1 MIQVYL
7 STNTNFDKN
16 GDMALQPLSYEVS
29 TAGINQAVEFTIEH
43 EIDEYGRY
51 EYLQK
56 GNVIKAFTPWD
67 LKEGQLFRIEDID
80 KDSKEGTIIA
90 SGYLLF
96 YDNVKTYV
104 KDFNNENVLICDTG
118 DATGEEAIK
127 KIFKNTNYTGHSNI
141 VKISRSRLERRNIV
155 AALTGDDENSFVN
168 RWGGELFID
177 NFDVYMNNK
186 IGHDTGLVIS
196 YGRNMEYIKES
207 SSYKNTITRIIPIG
221 FDGLRLTG
229 KTPWVD
235 SPNIDKYP
243 YIMEKEIKFEQ
254 VKVKEE
260 NSDEGF
266 ETIEEA
272 RAELIR
278 LSKLLFEEEQID
290 SPESSI
296 ELSMYDM
303 QGTLEY
309 ESYECYEEVNLGDY
323 IKARHEILNIDTLV
337 RCIGYTWD
345 GLALKYKTIKLGHQI
360 DNYFDKQTDIYNKVN
375 NILNSDGSVNAVEV
389 SGILNAINVTMKA
402 CRDIAQPLPV
412 RVMICEDF
420 DKDSPSYGAMC
431 FGSMGFMI
439 AGERTQDDKDWDWR
453 TFGTGKG
460 FFADLIVAG
469 TMLADRIRG
478 GVLQSID
485 GSLEIDLRES
495 SKGMQFKR
503 NGKKAIDIAGTTMKF
518 FDWDG
523 EGEAVAHIYS
533 TRIGGDENKLG
544 LAIANKKDRSISIS
558 YESGDTYYS
567 YMRFDMDNSDKITNS
582 PITIFKETD
591 FRGTQVWFGYDI
603 NSIYNSTNNNLIAKV
618 QNEFTVADRANGTSR
633 FRVLQ
638 DWIAAYDKDSCYFE
652 AGKLKSDGK
661 GYFIF
666 RDGQTAYLY
675 RAAGQEKVWC
685 DYNLTVDK
693 KLHVNGD
700 LAVVGNKNCIQPTEN
715 YGDRLFYSVED
726 AESYLT
732 DRSMEVF
739 TVEETAEGTYER
751 VILLDN
757 IFKEA
762 VRVDNN
768 YTVEVI
774 KQGWGD
780 YRVKEQNE
788 NYFVVEADR
797 KDFTFKYVV
806 TAKRRGFEDI
816 RLVEYHKVENDIEVM
831 KVEGDLATNLDENE
845 ICRELNI

>member
-1 MIQVYL
+1 MIEVTLEHPY
-7 STNTNFDKN
+7 DKL
-16 GDMALQPLSYEVS
+16 GRWRY
-29 TAGINQAVEFTIEH
+29 IE
-43 EIDEYGRY
+43 EDNIIRVPYPGK
-51 EYLQK
+51 Q
-56 GNVIKAFTPWD
+56 
-67 LKEGQLFRIEDID
+67 EGQLFYIYD
-80 KDSKEGTIIA
+80 KDKGMTGVKCKARHIFFDLASEVLVDCRPTNCNGKEALRKMLEGTGFT
-90 SGYLLF
+90 GYS
-96 YDNVKTYV
+96 D
-104 KDFNNENVLICDTG
+104 
-118 DATGEEAIK
+118 
-127 KIFKNTNYTGHSNI
+127 
-141 VKISRSRLERRNIV
+141 IV
-155 AALTGDDENSFVN
+155 AINTAHYIRKHIANEALISDDENSFVN
-168 RWGGELFID
+168 KWGGELDVD
-177 NFDVYMNNK
+177 NFNVYMNNR
-186 IGHDTGLVIS
+186 TGGEYGVTFK
-196 YGRNMEYIKES
+196 YGRDLINLNENSNIDS
-207 SSYKNTITRIIPIG
+207 IITRVIPVG
-221 FDGLRLTG
+221 FNGITIPETYVESPLINKYRKV
-229 KTPWVD
+229 KTDVVKFD
-235 SPNIDKYP
+235 
-243 YIMEKEIKFEQ
+243 YI
-254 VKVKEE
+254 KVKESPE
-260 NSDEGF
+260 DEEGYD
-266 ETIEEA
+266 TLEEA
-272 RAELIR
+272 QEALREAAKELFNDG
-278 LSKLLFEEEQID
+278 LDKLLYQLDLEVTKLEN
-290 SPESSI
+290 
-296 ELSMYDM
+296 
-303 QGTLEY
+303 TLKY
-309 ESYECYEEVNLGDY
+309 EDYKDILTTGLGDTVGVEHIDIGID
-323 IKARHEILNIDTLV
+323 IKTRVIKFTYD
-337 RCIGYTWD
+337 CIKE
-345 GLALKYKTIKLGHQI
+345 KYKTITIGNYIENDI
-360 DNYFDKQTDIYNKVN
+360 DRQNSVESTLDKITNA
-375 NILNSDGSVNAVEV
+375 DGTVNAVEV
-389 SGILNAINVTMKA
+389 AGILNAVNVKMRAMK
-402 CRDIAQPLPV
+402 DIAQKQDV
-412 RVMICEDF
+412 RALLCEDL
-420 DKDSPSYGAMC
+420 DPESPTYGAMC
-431 FGSMGFMI
+431 YGTMGFMI
-439 AGERTQDDKDWDWR
+439 AAERTPDNRDWNWR

-503 NGKKAIDIAGTTMKF
+503 NGKKAIDIAGTTIKF

-523 EGEAVAHIYS
+523 EGDAVAHIYS

-544 LAIANKKDRSISIS
+544 LAIANKKGRSISIS

-567 YMRFDMDNSDKITNS
+567 YMRFDIDNSDKITNS

-591 FRGTQVWFGYDI
+591 FRGSQIWFGYDI

-618 QNEFTVADRANGTSR
+618 QNEFKVADRANGTSR

-675 RAAGQEKVWC
+675 RVAGQEKVWC

-739 TVEETAEGTYER
+739 TVEKTAEGTYER

-831 KVEGDLATNLDENE
+831 NVEGDLATNLDENE
-845 ICRELNI
+845 ICEELNI

>member
-1 MIQVYL
+1 ML
-7 STNTNFDKN
+7 
-16 GDMALQPLSYEVS
+16 
-29 TAGINQAVEFTIEH
+29 
-43 EIDEYGRY
+43 
-51 EYLQK
+51 
-56 GNVIKAFTPWD
+56 
-67 LKEGQLFRIEDID
+67 
-80 KDSKEGTIIA
+80 EGT
-90 SGYLLF
+90 GF
-96 YDNVKTYV
+96 
-104 KDFNNENVLICDTG
+104 
-118 DATGEEAIK
+118 
-127 KIFKNTNYTGHSNI
+127 TGHSD
-141 VKISRSRLERRNIV
+141 IV
-155 AALTGDDENSFVN
+155 AINTAHYIRKHIANEALISDDENSFVN
-168 RWGGELFID
+168 KWGGELDVD
-177 NFDVYMNNK
+177 NFNVYMNNR
-186 IGHDTGLVIS
+186 TGGEYGVTFK
-196 YGRNMEYIKES
+196 YGRDLINLNENSNIDS
-207 SSYKNTITRIIPIG
+207 IITRIIPVG
-221 FDGLRLTG
+221 FNGITIPETYVESPLINKYRKV
-229 KTPWVD
+229 KTDVVKFD
-235 SPNIDKYP
+235 
-243 YIMEKEIKFEQ
+243 YI
-254 VKVKEE
+254 KVKESPE
-260 NSDEGF
+260 DEEGYD
-266 ETIEEA
+266 TLEEA
-272 RAELIR
+272 QEALREAAKELFNDGLDKI
-278 LSKLLFEEEQID
+278 LYQLDLEVTKLEN
-290 SPESSI
+290 
-296 ELSMYDM
+296 
-303 QGTLEY
+303 TLKY
-309 ESYECYEEVNLGDY
+309 EDYKDILTTGLGDTVGVEHTDIGID
-323 IKARHEILNIDTLV
+323 IKTRVIKFTYD
-337 RCIGYTWD
+337 CIKE
-345 GLALKYKTIKLGHQI
+345 KYKTITIG
-360 DNYFDKQTDIYNKVN
+360 NYIKNDIDKQ
-375 NILNSDGSVNAVEV
+375 NSVESTLDKITNEDGTVNAVEV
-389 SGILNAINVTMKA
+389 AGILNAVNVKMRAMK
-402 CRDIAQPLPV
+402 DIAQKQDV
-412 RVMICEDF
+412 RALLCEDL
-420 DKDSPSYGAMC
+420 DPESPTYGAMC
-431 FGSMGFMI
+431 YGTMGFMI
-439 AGERTQDDKDWDWR
+439 AAERTPDNRDWNWR

-503 NGKKAIDIAGTTMKF
+503 NGKKAIDIAGTTIKF

-523 EGEAVAHIYS
+523 EGDAVAHIYS

-544 LAIANKKDRSISIS
+544 LAIANRKNRSISIS

-591 FRGTQVWFGYDI
+591 FRGTQIWFGYDI

-618 QNEFTVADRANGTSR
+618 QNEFKVADRANGTSR

-675 RAAGQEKVWC
+675 RVSGQEKVWC

-693 KLHVNGD
+693 KVHVNGD

-788 NYFVVEADR
+788 NYFIVESDR

-816 RLVEYHKVENDIEVM
+816 RLAEYHKVENDVEVM
-831 KVEGDLATNLDENE
+831 KVEGDPVDNLEQNE
-845 ICRELNI
+845 TCEELNI

>member
-16 GDMALQPLSYEVS
+16 GDMSLQPLSYEVS

-67 LKEGQLFRIEDID
+67 LKKGQLFRIEDID

-90 SGYLLF
+90 SGYLIF

-118 DATGEEAIK
+118 NATGEEAIK
-127 KIFKNTNYTGHSNI
+127 KIFKNTNYIGHSNI
-141 VKISRSRLERRNIV
+141 MRISRSRLERKNIV

-177 NFDVYMNNK
+177 NFDIYMNEK
-186 IGHDTGLVIS
+186 IGHDTGLIIS

-243 YIMEKEIKFEQ
+243 YIMEKEIKFDH

-290 SPESSI
+290 SPEVSI
-296 ELSMYDM
+296 EVSMYDL

-360 DNYFDKQTDIYNKVN
+360 DTYLDKQTDIYNKVN

-389 SGILNAINVTMKA
+389 AGILDAINVTMKG
-402 CRDIAQPLPV
+402 CRNVAQPLPV

-439 AGERTQDDKDWDWR
+439 AAERTPDDKDWDWR

-485 GSLEIDLRES
+485 GSLELDLRES
-495 SKGMQFKR
+495 SKGIQFKR
-503 NGKKAIDIAGTTMKF
+503 NGNKAIDISGTIIKF
-518 FDWDG
+518 YDWDG
-523 EGEAVAHIYS
+523 EGDAVGQIYS
-533 TRIGGDENKLG
+533 TRIGRDNNKLG
-544 LAIANKKDRSISIS
+544 IAIANKKNRSVSIA
-558 YESGDTYYS
+558 YEADDSFYS
-567 YMRFDMDNSDKITNS
+567 YIRFDNDNSNKTTNC

-591 FRGTQVWFGYDI
+591 FKGSQIWFGYDE
-603 NSIYNSTNNNLIAKV
+603 NSIYKSKIGNFVFKTLNDFIVLDKETLYNRIYNSKERTYFANSNGKIYFNI
-618 QNEFTVADRANGTSR
+618 QQGSFTFWNGDTPY
-633 FRVLQ
+633 F
-638 DWIAAYDKDSCYFE
+638 WKEKDKE
-652 AGKLKSDGK
+652 RL
-661 GYFIF
+661 
-666 RDGQTAYLY
+666 
-675 RAAGQEKVWC
+675 WC
-685 DYNLTVDK
+685 DYSFAVDK
-693 KLHVNGD
+693 NFHVNGNFT
-700 LAVVGNKNCIQPTEN
+700 VSGTKNCIQNTKH
-715 YGDRLFYSVED
+715 YGERLFYSVED
-726 AESYLT
+726 CESYLT
-732 DRSMEVF
+732 DRSMEIF
-739 TVEETAEGTYER
+739 TVEETEAGTYER
-751 VILLDN
+751 VILLDTV
-757 IFKEA
+757 FKEA
-762 VRVDNN
+762 VRLDQD
-768 YTVEVI
+768 YTIEI
-774 KQGWGD
+774 LKQGWGD
-780 YRVKEQNE
+780 FRIKEQTLD
-788 NYFVVEADR
+788 YFIVESDR

-806 TAKRRGFEDI
+806 TAKRRGYEDC
-816 RLVEYHKVENDIEVM
+816 RLEEHVLIESESYLLQNSDSEENSSGAFKNIE
-831 KVEGDLATNLDENE
+831 
-845 ICRELNI
+845 REEVNQ

>member
-1 MIQVYL
+1 MIEAYK
-7 STNTNFDKN
+7 STNTNFDFN
-16 GDMALQPLSYEVS
+16 GDMVLKPSLCDLEVELN
-29 TAGINQAVEFTIEH
+29 GMIEVTLEH
-43 EIDEYGRY
+43 PYDKLGRWRY
-51 EYLQK
+51 IEEDNIIRVPYPGKQ
-56 GNVIKAFTPWD
+56 
-67 LKEGQLFRIEDID
+67 EGQLFYIYD
-80 KDSKEGTIIA
+80 KDKGMTGVKCKARHIFFDLASEVLVDCRPTNCNGKEALRKMLEGTGFT
-90 SGYLLF
+90 GYS
-96 YDNVKTYV
+96 D
-104 KDFNNENVLICDTG
+104 
-118 DATGEEAIK
+118 
-127 KIFKNTNYTGHSNI
+127 
-141 VKISRSRLERRNIV
+141 IV
-155 AALTGDDENSFVN
+155 AINTAHYIRKHIANEALISDDENSFVN
-168 RWGGELFID
+168 KWGGELDVD
-177 NFDVYMNNK
+177 NFNVYMNNR
-186 IGHDTGLVIS
+186 TGGEYGVTFK
-196 YGRNMEYIKES
+196 YGRDLINLNENSNIDS
-207 SSYKNTITRIIPIG
+207 IITRVIPVG
-221 FDGLRLTG
+221 FNGITIPETYVESPLINKYRKV
-229 KTPWVD
+229 KTDVVKFD
-235 SPNIDKYP
+235 
-243 YIMEKEIKFEQ
+243 YI
-254 VKVKEE
+254 KVKESLE
-260 NSDEGF
+260 DEEGYD
-266 ETIEEA
+266 TLEEA
-272 RAELIR
+272 QEALREAAKELFNDG
-278 LSKLLFEEEQID
+278 LDKLLYQLDLEVTKLEN
-290 SPESSI
+290 
-296 ELSMYDM
+296 
-303 QGTLEY
+303 TLKY
-309 ESYECYEEVNLGDY
+309 EDYKDILTTGLGDTVGVEHIDIGID
-323 IKARHEILNIDTLV
+323 IKTRVIKFTYD
-337 RCIGYTWD
+337 CIKE
-345 GLALKYKTIKLGHQI
+345 KYKTITIGNYIENDI
-360 DNYFDKQTDIYNKVN
+360 DRQNSVESTLDKITNA
-375 NILNSDGSVNAVEV
+375 DGTVNAVEV
-389 SGILNAINVTMKA
+389 AGILNAVNVKMRAMK
-402 CRDIAQPLPV
+402 DIAQKQDV
-412 RVMICEDF
+412 RALLCEDL
-420 DKDSPSYGAMC
+420 DPESPTYGAMC
-431 FGSMGFMI
+431 YGTMGFMI
-439 AGERTQDDKDWDWR
+439 AAERTPDNRDWNWR

-503 NGKKAIDIAGTTMKF
+503 NGKKAIDIAGTKIKF

-523 EGEAVAHIYS
+523 EGDAVAHIYS

-567 YMRFDMDNSDKITNS
+567 YMRFDMDNSDKTTNS

-591 FRGTQVWFGYDI
+591 FRGTQIWFGYDI

-618 QNEFTVADRANGTSR
+618 QNEFKVADRANGKSR

-675 RAAGQEKVWC
+675 RVAGQEKVWC

-739 TVEETAEGTYER
+739 TVEKTAEGTYER

-806 TAKRRGFEDI
+806 TAKRRGFEDM

-831 KVEGDLATNLDENE
+831 NVEGDLATNLDENE
-845 ICRELNI
+845 ICEELNI

>member
-16 GDMALQPLSYEVS
+16 GDMSLQPLSYEVS

-67 LKEGQLFRIEDID
+67 LKKGQLFRIEDID

-90 SGYLLF
+90 SGYLIF

-118 DATGEEAIK
+118 NATGEEAIK
-127 KIFKNTNYTGHSNI
+127 KIFKNTNYIGHSNI
-141 VKISRSRLERRNIV
+141 MRISRSRLERKNIV

-177 NFDVYMNNK
+177 NFDIYMNEK
-186 IGHDTGLVIS
+186 IGHDTGLIIS

-243 YIMEKEIKFEQ
+243 YIMEKEIKFDH

-290 SPESSI
+290 SPEVSI
-296 ELSMYDM
+296 EVSMYDL

-360 DNYFDKQTDIYNKVN
+360 DTYLDKQTDIYNKVN

-389 SGILNAINVTMKA
+389 AGILDAINVTMKG
-402 CRDIAQPLPV
+402 CRNVAQPLPV

-439 AGERTQDDKDWDWR
+439 AAERTPDDKDWDWR

-485 GSLEIDLRES
+485 GSLELDLRES

-503 NGKKAIDIAGTTMKF
+503 NGKKAIDIAGTTIKF

-523 EGEAVAHIYS
+523 EDDAVALIYS
-533 TRIGGDENKLG
+533 TRIRRDENKLG
-544 LAIANKKDRSISIS
+544 LAIANKKNRSISIA
-558 YESGDTYYS
+558 YEADDNFYS

-591 FRGTQVWFGYDI
+591 FKGSQIWFGYGS
-603 NSIYNSTNNNLIAKV
+603 NSIYKAKSDNLIANVKNGFIVLDRETAKSMALFKNGRTYFSKNDKV
-618 QNEFTVADRANGTSR
+618 YCDLTPEYFAFFKEGKAYLWKDLNQDKIWCTYDFVADRD
-633 FRVLQ
+633 F
-638 DWIAAYDKDSCYFE
+638 
-652 AGKLKSDGK
+652 
-661 GYFIF
+661 
-666 RDGQTAYLY
+666 
-675 RAAGQEKVWC
+675 
-685 DYNLTVDK
+685 
-693 KLHVNGD
+693 HVNRNFTVSGT
-700 LAVVGNKNCIQPTEN
+700 KNCIQPTEN
-715 YGDRLFYSVED
+715 YGERLFYSVED
-726 AESYLT
+726 CENYLT

-739 TVEETAEGTYER
+739 NVEKTEEDTYER
-751 VILLDN
+751 IILLDN

-762 VRVDNN
+762 VRIEND
-768 YTVEVI
+768 YTIEI
-774 KQGWGD
+774 FKQGWGD
-780 YRVKEQNE
+780 YRIKEQTKD
-788 NYFVVEADR
+788 YFIVEADR
-797 KDFTFKYVV
+797 EDFTFKYVV
-806 TAKRRGFEDI
+806 TAKRRGFEDK
-816 RLVEYHKVENDIEVM
+816 RLEEFFKPENYTDIKEKSNLSVEEFGGVAYEHEDN
-831 KVEGDLATNLDENE
+831 
-845 ICRELNI
+845 

>member
-1 MIQVYL
+1 MIEAYK
-7 STNTNFDKN
+7 STNTNFDFN
-16 GDMALQPLSYEVS
+16 GDMVLKPSLCDLEVELN
-29 TAGINQAVEFTIEH
+29 GMIEVTLEH
-43 EIDEYGRY
+43 QYDKLGRWKY
-51 EYLQK
+51 IEEDNIIRVPYPGKQ
-56 GNVIKAFTPWD
+56 
-67 LKEGQLFRIEDID
+67 EGQLFYIYD
-80 KDSKEGTIIA
+80 KDKGMTGVKCKARHIFFDLASEVLVDCRPTNCNGKEALRKMLEGT
-90 SGYLLF
+90 GF
-96 YDNVKTYV
+96 
-104 KDFNNENVLICDTG
+104 
-118 DATGEEAIK
+118 
-127 KIFKNTNYTGHSNI
+127 TGHSDI
-141 VKISRSRLERRNIV
+141 ISINTAHYIRKHIANE
-155 AALTGDDENSFVN
+155 ALISDDENSFVN
-168 RWGGELFID
+168 KWGGELDVD
-177 NFDVYMNNK
+177 NFNVYMNNR
-186 IGHDTGLVIS
+186 TGGEYGVTFK
-196 YGRNMEYIKES
+196 YGRDLINLNENSNIDS
-207 SSYKNTITRIIPIG
+207 IITRVIPVG
-221 FDGLRLTG
+221 FNGITIPE
-229 KTPWVD
+229 TYVE
-235 SPNIDKYP
+235 SPLIDKYRKVKTDVVKFD
-243 YIMEKEIKFEQ
+243 YI
-254 VKVKEE
+254 KVKESQE
-260 NSDEGF
+260 DEEGYN
-266 ETIEEA
+266 TLEEA
-272 RAELIR
+272 QQALREAAKELFNDG
-278 LSKLLFEEEQID
+278 LDKLLYQLDLEVTKLEN
-290 SPESSI
+290 
-296 ELSMYDM
+296 
-303 QGTLEY
+303 TLKY
-309 ESYECYEEVNLGDY
+309 EDYKDILTTGLGDTVGVEHIDIGID
-323 IKARHEILNIDTLV
+323 IKTRVIKFTYD
-337 RCIGYTWD
+337 CIKE
-345 GLALKYKTIKLGHQI
+345 KYKTITIGNYIENDI
-360 DNYFDKQTDIYNKVN
+360 DRQNSVESTLDKITNA
-375 NILNSDGSVNAVEV
+375 DGTVNAVEV
-389 SGILNAINVTMKA
+389 AGILNAVNVKMRAMK
-402 CRDIAQPLPV
+402 DIAQKQDV
-412 RVMICEDF
+412 RALLCEDL
-420 DKDSPSYGAMC
+420 DPESETYGAMC
-431 FGSMGFMI
+431 YGTMGFMI
-439 AGERTQDDKDWDWR
+439 ADERTPDNRDWNWR

-503 NGKKAIDIAGTTMKF
+503 NGKKAIDIAGTTIKF

-523 EGEAVAHIYS
+523 EGDAVAHIYS

-558 YESGDTYYS
+558 YESGDNYYS

-591 FRGTQVWFGYDI
+591 FRGSQIWFGYDI

-618 QNEFTVADRANGTSR
+618 QNEFKIADRANGTSR

-675 RAAGQEKVWC
+675 RVAGQEKVWC

-739 TVEETAEGTYER
+739 TVEKTEEGTYER

-816 RLVEYHKVENDIEVM
+816 RLDEYYKVENDIEVIN
-831 KVEGDLATNLDENE
+831 VEDDLTTNLVENE
-845 ICRELNI
+845 ICEELNI

>member
-16 GDMALQPLSYEVS
+16 GDMSLQPLSYEVS

-67 LKEGQLFRIEDID
+67 LKNCQLFRIEDID

-90 SGYLLF
+90 SGYLIF

-118 DATGEEAIK
+118 NTTGEEAIK
-127 KIFKNTNYTGHSNI
+127 KIFKNTNYIGHSNI
-141 VKISRSRLERRNIV
+141 MRISRSRLERKNIV

-177 NFDVYMNNK
+177 NFDIYMNEK
-186 IGHDTGLVIS
+186 IGHDTGLIIS

-235 SPNIDKYP
+235 SPNINKYP
-243 YIMEKEIKFEQ
+243 YIMEKEIKFDQ

-278 LSKLLFEEEQID
+278 LSNLLFEEEQID
-290 SPESSI
+290 SPEVSI
-296 ELSMYDM
+296 EVSMYDL

-389 SGILNAINVTMKA
+389 AGILDAINVTMKA
-402 CRDIAQPLPV
+402 CRDVAQPLPV

-439 AGERTQDDKDWDWR
+439 AAERTPDDKDWDWK
-453 TFGTGKG
+453 TFGSGKG
-460 FFADLIVAG
+460 FFADFIVAG

-503 NGKKAIDIAGTTMKF
+503 NGKKAIDIEGTKIKF

-523 EGEAVAHIYS
+523 EGDAVAHIYS

-544 LAIANKKDRSISIS
+544 LAIANKKERSISIS

-567 YMRFDMDNSDKITNS
+567 YMRFDMDNSDKTTNS

-591 FRGTQVWFGYDI
+591 FRGTQIWFGYDI

-618 QNEFTVADRANGTSR
+618 QNEFKVADRANGKSR

-675 RAAGQEKVWC
+675 RVAGQEKVWC

-739 TVEETAEGTYER
+739 TVEKTAEGTYER

-831 KVEGDLATNLDENE
+831 NVEGDLATNLDENE
-845 ICRELNI
+845 ICEELNI

>member
-16 GDMALQPLSYEVS
+16 GDMSLQPLSYEVS

-67 LKEGQLFRIEDID
+67 LKKGQLFRIEDID

-90 SGYLLF
+90 SGYLIF

-118 DATGEEAIK
+118 NATGEEAIK
-127 KIFKNTNYTGHSNI
+127 KIFKNTNYIGHSNI
-141 VKISRSRLERRNIV
+141 MRISRSRLERKNIV

-177 NFDVYMNNK
+177 NFDIYMNEK
-186 IGHDTGLVIS
+186 IGHDTGLIIS

-243 YIMEKEIKFEQ
+243 YIMEKEIKFDQ

-290 SPESSI
+290 SPEVSI
-296 ELSMYDM
+296 EVSMYDL

-360 DNYFDKQTDIYNKVN
+360 DTYLDKQTDIYNKVN

-389 SGILNAINVTMKA
+389 AGILDAINVTMKG
-402 CRDIAQPLPV
+402 CRNVAQPLPV

-439 AGERTQDDKDWDWR
+439 AAERTPDDKDWDWR

-485 GSLEIDLRES
+485 GSLELDLRES

-503 NGKKAIDIAGTTMKF
+503 NGKKAIDIAGTTIKF

-523 EGEAVAHIYS
+523 EDDAVALIYS
-533 TRIGGDENKLG
+533 TRIRRDENKLG
-544 LAIANKKDRSISIS
+544 LAIANKKNRSISIA
-558 YESGDTYYS
+558 YEADDNFYS
-567 YMRFDMDNSDKITNS
+567 YMRFDMDNSDKTTNC

-591 FRGTQVWFGYDI
+591 FKGSQIWFGYGS
-603 NSIYNSTNNNLIAKV
+603 NSIYKAKSDNLIANVKNGFIVLDRETAKSIALFKNGRTYFSKNNKV
-618 QNEFTVADRANGTSR
+618 YCDLTPEYFAFFKEGKAYFWKDLNQDKIWCTYDFVADRD
-633 FRVLQ
+633 F
-638 DWIAAYDKDSCYFE
+638 
-652 AGKLKSDGK
+652 
-661 GYFIF
+661 
-666 RDGQTAYLY
+666 
-675 RAAGQEKVWC
+675 
-685 DYNLTVDK
+685 
-693 KLHVNGD
+693 HVNRNFTVSGT
-700 LAVVGNKNCIQPTEN
+700 KNCIQPTEN
-715 YGDRLFYSVED
+715 YGERLFYSVED
-726 AESYLT
+726 CENYLT

-739 TVEETAEGTYER
+739 NVEKTEEDTYER
-751 VILLDN
+751 IILLDN

-762 VRVDNN
+762 VRIDTD
-768 YTVEVI
+768 YTIEI
-774 KQGWGD
+774 FKQGWGD
-780 YRVKEQNE
+780 YRIKEQTKD
-788 NYFVVEADR
+788 YFIVEADR
-797 KDFTFKYVV
+797 EDFTFKYVV
-806 TAKRRGFEDI
+806 TAKRRGFEDK
-816 RLVEYHKVENDIEVM
+816 RLEEFFKPENYTDIKEKSNLSVEEFGGVAYEHEDN
-831 KVEGDLATNLDENE
+831 
-845 ICRELNI
+845 

>member
-16 GDMALQPLSYEVS
+16 GDMSLQPLSYEVS

-67 LKEGQLFRIEDID
+67 LKKGQLFRIEDID

-90 SGYLLF
+90 SGYLIF

-118 DATGEEAIK
+118 NATGEEAIK
-127 KIFKNTNYTGHSNI
+127 KIFKNTNYIGHSNI
-141 VKISRSRLERRNIV
+141 MRISRSRLERKNIV

-177 NFDVYMNNK
+177 NFDIYMNEK
-186 IGHDTGLVIS
+186 IGHDTGLIIS

-235 SPNIDKYP
+235 SPNINKYP
-243 YIMEKEIKFEQ
+243 YIMEKEIKFDH

-290 SPESSI
+290 SPEVSI
-296 ELSMYDM
+296 EVSMYDL

-360 DNYFDKQTDIYNKVN
+360 DTYLDKQTDIYNKVN

-389 SGILNAINVTMKA
+389 AGILDAINVTMKG
-402 CRDIAQPLPV
+402 CRNVAQPLPV

-439 AGERTQDDKDWDWR
+439 AAERTPDDKDWDWR

-503 NGKKAIDIAGTTMKF
+503 NGKKAIDIAGTTIKF

-523 EGEAVAHIYS
+523 EDDAVALIYS
-533 TRIGGDENKLG
+533 TRIRRDENKLG
-544 LAIANKKDRSISIS
+544 LAIANKKNRSISIA
-558 YESGDTYYS
+558 YEADDNFYS

-591 FRGTQVWFGYDI
+591 FKGSQMWFGYGS
-603 NSIYNSTNNNLIAKV
+603 NSIYKAKSDNLIANVKNGFIVLDRETAKSIALFKNGRTYFSKNDKV
-618 QNEFTVADRANGTSR
+618 YCDLTPEYFAFFKEGKAYFWKDLNQDKIWCTYDFVADRD
-633 FRVLQ
+633 F
-638 DWIAAYDKDSCYFE
+638 
-652 AGKLKSDGK
+652 
-661 GYFIF
+661 
-666 RDGQTAYLY
+666 
-675 RAAGQEKVWC
+675 
-685 DYNLTVDK
+685 
-693 KLHVNGD
+693 HVNRNFTVSGT
-700 LAVVGNKNCIQPTEN
+700 KNCIQPTEN
-715 YGDRLFYSVED
+715 YGERLFYSVED
-726 AESYLT
+726 CENYLT

-739 TVEETAEGTYER
+739 NVEKTEEGTYER
-751 VILLDN
+751 IILLDN

-762 VRVDNN
+762 VRIEND
-768 YTVEVI
+768 YTIEI
-774 KQGWGD
+774 FKQGWGD
-780 YRVKEQNE
+780 YRIKEQTKD
-788 NYFVVEADR
+788 YFIVEADR
-797 KDFTFKYVV
+797 EDFTFKYVV
-806 TAKRRGFEDI
+806 TAKRRGFEDK
-816 RLVEYHKVENDIEVM
+816 RLEEFFKHENYTDIKEKSNLSVEEFGGVAYEHEDN
-831 KVEGDLATNLDENE
+831 
-845 ICRELNI
+845 

>member
-1 MIQVYL
+1 MIEAYK
-7 STNTNFDKN
+7 STNTNFDFN
-16 GDMALQPLSYEVS
+16 GDMVLKPSLCDLEVELN
-29 TAGINQAVEFTIEH
+29 GMIEVTLEH
-43 EIDEYGRY
+43 QYDKLGRWKY
-51 EYLQK
+51 IEEDNIIRVPYPGKQ
-56 GNVIKAFTPWD
+56 
-67 LKEGQLFRIEDID
+67 EGQLFYIYD
-80 KDSKEGTIIA
+80 KDKGMTGVKCKARHIFFDLASEVLVDCRPTNCNGKEALRKMLEGT
-90 SGYLLF
+90 GF
-96 YDNVKTYV
+96 
-104 KDFNNENVLICDTG
+104 
-118 DATGEEAIK
+118 
-127 KIFKNTNYTGHSNI
+127 TGHSDI
-141 VKISRSRLERRNIV
+141 ISINTAHYIRKHIANE
-155 AALTGDDENSFVN
+155 ALISDDENSFVN
-168 RWGGELFID
+168 KWGGELDVD
-177 NFDVYMNNK
+177 NFNVYMNNR
-186 IGHDTGLVIS
+186 TGGEYGVTFK
-196 YGRNMEYIKES
+196 YGRDLINLNENSNIDS
-207 SSYKNTITRIIPIG
+207 IITRVIPVG
-221 FDGLRLTG
+221 FNGITIPETYVESPLINKYRKV
-229 KTPWVD
+229 KTDVVKFD
-235 SPNIDKYP
+235 
-243 YIMEKEIKFEQ
+243 YI
-254 VKVKEE
+254 KVKESPE
-260 NSDEGF
+260 DEEGYD
-266 ETIEEA
+266 TLEEA
-272 RAELIR
+272 QEALREAAKELFNDG
-278 LSKLLFEEEQID
+278 LDKLLYQ
-290 SPESSI
+290 
-296 ELSMYDM
+296 LDM
-303 QGTLEY
+303 EVTKLENTLKY
-309 ESYECYEEVNLGDY
+309 EDYKDILTTGLGDTVGVEHIDIGID
-323 IKARHEILNIDTLV
+323 IKTRVIKFTYD
-337 RCIGYTWD
+337 CIKE
-345 GLALKYKTIKLGHQI
+345 KYKSITIGNYIENDI
-360 DNYFDKQTDIYNKVN
+360 DRQNSVESTLDKITNA
-375 NILNSDGSVNAVEV
+375 DGTVNAVEV
-389 SGILNAINVTMKA
+389 AGILNAVNVKMRAMK
-402 CRDIAQPLPV
+402 DIAQKQDV
-412 RVMICEDF
+412 RALLCEDL
-420 DKDSPSYGAMC
+420 DPESETYGAMC
-431 FGSMGFMI
+431 YGTMGFMI
-439 AGERTQDDKDWDWR
+439 ADERTPDNRDWNWR

-503 NGKKAIDIAGTTMKF
+503 NGKKAIDIAGTTIKF

-523 EGEAVAHIYS
+523 EGDAVAHIYS

-558 YESGDTYYS
+558 YESGDNYYS

-591 FRGTQVWFGYDI
+591 FRGSQIWFGYDI

-618 QNEFTVADRANGTSR
+618 QNEFKVADRANGTSR

-675 RAAGQEKVWC
+675 RVAGQEKVWC

-739 TVEETAEGTYER
+739 TVEKTEEGTYER

-816 RLVEYHKVENDIEVM
+816 RLDEYYKVENDIEVIN
-831 KVEGDLATNLDENE
+831 VEDDLTTNLVENE
-845 ICRELNI
+845 ICEELNI

>member
-1 MIQVYL
+1 MIEAYK
-7 STNTNFDKN
+7 STNTNFDFN
-16 GDMALQPLSYEVS
+16 GDMVLKPSLCDLEVELN
-29 TAGINQAVEFTIEH
+29 GMIEVTLEH
-43 EIDEYGRY
+43 PYDKLGRWKY
-51 EYLQK
+51 IEEDNIIRVPYPGKQ
-56 GNVIKAFTPWD
+56 
-67 LKEGQLFRIEDID
+67 EGQLFYIYD
-80 KDSKEGTIIA
+80 KDKGMTGVKCKARHIFFDLASEVLVDCRPTNCNGKEALRKMLEGT
-90 SGYLLF
+90 GF
-96 YDNVKTYV
+96 
-104 KDFNNENVLICDTG
+104 
-118 DATGEEAIK
+118 
-127 KIFKNTNYTGHSNI
+127 TGHSD
-141 VKISRSRLERRNIV
+141 IV
-155 AALTGDDENSFVN
+155 AINTAHYIRKHIANEALISDDENSFVN
-168 RWGGELFID
+168 KWGGELDVD
-177 NFDVYMNNK
+177 NFNVYMNNR
-186 IGHDTGLVIS
+186 TGGEYGVTFK
-196 YGRNMEYIKES
+196 YGRDLINLNENSNIDS
-207 SSYKNTITRIIPIG
+207 IITRIIPVG
-221 FDGLRLTG
+221 FNGITIPETYVESPLINKYRKV
-229 KTPWVD
+229 KTDVVKFD
-235 SPNIDKYP
+235 
-243 YIMEKEIKFEQ
+243 YI
-254 VKVKEE
+254 KVKESPE
-260 NSDEGF
+260 DEEGYD
-266 ETIEEA
+266 TLEEA
-272 RAELIR
+272 QEALREAAKELFNDGLDKI
-278 LSKLLFEEEQID
+278 LYQLDLEVTKLEN
-290 SPESSI
+290 
-296 ELSMYDM
+296 
-303 QGTLEY
+303 TLKY
-309 ESYECYEEVNLGDY
+309 EDYKDILTTGLGDTVGVEHTDIGID
-323 IKARHEILNIDTLV
+323 IKTRVIKFTYD
-337 RCIGYTWD
+337 CIKE
-345 GLALKYKTIKLGHQI
+345 KYKTITIG
-360 DNYFDKQTDIYNKVN
+360 NYIKNDIDKQ
-375 NILNSDGSVNAVEV
+375 NSVESTLDKITNEDGTVNAVEV
-389 SGILNAINVTMKA
+389 AGILNAVNVKMRAMK
-402 CRDIAQPLPV
+402 DIAQKQDV
-412 RVMICEDF
+412 RALLCEDL
-420 DKDSPSYGAMC
+420 DPESPTYGAMC
-431 FGSMGFMI
+431 YGTMGFMI
-439 AGERTQDDKDWDWR
+439 AAERTPDNRDWNWR

-503 NGKKAIDIAGTTMKF
+503 NGKKAIDIAGTTIKF

-523 EGEAVAHIYS
+523 EGDAVAHIYS

-544 LAIANKKDRSISIS
+544 LAIANRKNRSISIS

-591 FRGTQVWFGYDI
+591 FRGTQIWFGYDI

-618 QNEFTVADRANGTSR
+618 QNEFKVADRANGTSR

-675 RAAGQEKVWC
+675 RVSGQEKVWC

-693 KLHVNGD
+693 KVHVNGD

-788 NYFVVEADR
+788 NYFIVESDR

-816 RLVEYHKVENDIEVM
+816 RLAEYHKVENDVEVM
-831 KVEGDLATNLDENE
+831 KVEGDPVDNLEQNE
-845 ICRELNI
+845 TCEELNI

>member
-1 MIQVYL
+1 MIEAYK
-7 STNTNFDKN
+7 STNTNFDFN
-16 GDMALQPLSYEVS
+16 GDMVLKPSLCDLEVELN
-29 TAGINQAVEFTIEH
+29 GMIEVTLEH
-43 EIDEYGRY
+43 QYDKLGRWKY
-51 EYLQK
+51 IEEDNIIRVPYPGKQ
-56 GNVIKAFTPWD
+56 
-67 LKEGQLFRIEDID
+67 EGQLFYIYD
-80 KDSKEGTIIA
+80 KDKGMTGVKCKARHIFFDLASEVLVDCRPTNCNGKEALRKMLEGT
-90 SGYLLF
+90 GF
-96 YDNVKTYV
+96 
-104 KDFNNENVLICDTG
+104 
-118 DATGEEAIK
+118 
-127 KIFKNTNYTGHSNI
+127 TGHSDI
-141 VKISRSRLERRNIV
+141 ISINTAHYIRKHIANE
-155 AALTGDDENSFVN
+155 ALISDDENSFMN
-168 RWGGELFID
+168 KWGGELDVD
-177 NFDVYMNNK
+177 NFNVYMNNR
-186 IGHDTGLVIS
+186 TGGEYGVTFK
-196 YGRNMEYIKES
+196 YGRDLINLNENSNIDS
-207 SSYKNTITRIIPIG
+207 IITRVIPVG
-221 FDGLRLTG
+221 FNGITIPETYVESPLINKYRKV
-229 KTPWVD
+229 KTDVVKFD
-235 SPNIDKYP
+235 
-243 YIMEKEIKFEQ
+243 YI
-254 VKVKEE
+254 KVKESPE
-260 NSDEGF
+260 DEEGYD
-266 ETIEEA
+266 TLEEA
-272 RAELIR
+272 QEALREAAKELFNDG
-278 LSKLLFEEEQID
+278 LDKLLYQLDLEVTKLEN
-290 SPESSI
+290 
-296 ELSMYDM
+296 
-303 QGTLEY
+303 TLKY
-309 ESYECYEEVNLGDY
+309 EDYKDILTTGLGDTVGVEHIDIGID
-323 IKARHEILNIDTLV
+323 IKTRVIKFTYD
-337 RCIGYTWD
+337 CIKE
-345 GLALKYKTIKLGHQI
+345 KYKSITIGNYIENDI
-360 DNYFDKQTDIYNKVN
+360 DRQNSVESTLDKITNA
-375 NILNSDGSVNAVEV
+375 DGTVNAVEV
-389 SGILNAINVTMKA
+389 AGILNAVNVKMRAMK
-402 CRDIAQPLPV
+402 DIAQKQDV
-412 RVMICEDF
+412 RALLCEDL
-420 DKDSPSYGAMC
+420 DPESPTYGAMC
-431 FGSMGFMI
+431 YGTMGFMI
-439 AGERTQDDKDWDWR
+439 ADERTPDNRDWNWR

-503 NGKKAIDIAGTTMKF
+503 NGKKAIDIAGTTIKF

-523 EGEAVAHIYS
+523 EGDAVAHIYS

-558 YESGDTYYS
+558 YESGDNYYS

-591 FRGTQVWFGYDI
+591 FRGSQIWFGYDI

-618 QNEFTVADRANGTSR
+618 QNEFKVADRANGTSR

-675 RAAGQEKVWC
+675 RVAGQEKVWC

-739 TVEETAEGTYER
+739 TVEKTEEGTYER

-816 RLVEYHKVENDIEVM
+816 RLDEYYKVENDIEVIN
-831 KVEGDLATNLDENE
+831 VEDDLTTNLVENE
-845 ICRELNI
+845 ICEELNI

>member
-1 MIQVYL
+1 MIEAYK
-7 STNTNFDKN
+7 STNTNFDFN
-16 GDMALQPLSYEVS
+16 GDMVLKPSLCDLEVELN
-29 TAGINQAVEFTIEH
+29 GMIEVTLEH
-43 EIDEYGRY
+43 QYDKLGRWKY
-51 EYLQK
+51 IEEDNIIRVPYPGKQ
-56 GNVIKAFTPWD
+56 
-67 LKEGQLFRIEDID
+67 EGQLFYIYD
-80 KDSKEGTIIA
+80 KDKGMTGVKCKARHIFFDLASEVLVDCRPTNCNGKEALRKMLEGT
-90 SGYLLF
+90 GF
-96 YDNVKTYV
+96 
-104 KDFNNENVLICDTG
+104 
-118 DATGEEAIK
+118 
-127 KIFKNTNYTGHSNI
+127 TGHSDI
-141 VKISRSRLERRNIV
+141 ISINTAHYIRKHIANE
-155 AALTGDDENSFVN
+155 ALISDDENSFMN
-168 RWGGELFID
+168 KWGGELDVD
-177 NFDVYMNNK
+177 NFNVYMNNR
-186 IGHDTGLVIS
+186 TGGEYGVTFK
-196 YGRNMEYIKES
+196 YGRDLINLNENSNIDS
-207 SSYKNTITRIIPIG
+207 IITRVIPVG
-221 FDGLRLTG
+221 FNGITIPE
-229 KTPWVD
+229 TYVE
-235 SPNIDKYP
+235 SPLIDKYRKVKTDVVKFD
-243 YIMEKEIKFEQ
+243 YI
-254 VKVKEE
+254 KVKESQE
-260 NSDEGF
+260 DEEGYN
-266 ETIEEA
+266 TLEEA
-272 RAELIR
+272 QQALREAAKELFNDG
-278 LSKLLFEEEQID
+278 LDKLLYQ
-290 SPESSI
+290 
-296 ELSMYDM
+296 LDM
-303 QGTLEY
+303 EVTKLENTLKY
-309 ESYECYEEVNLGDY
+309 EDYKDILTTGLGDTVGVEHIDIGID
-323 IKARHEILNIDTLV
+323 IKTRVIKFTYD
-337 RCIGYTWD
+337 CIKE
-345 GLALKYKTIKLGHQI
+345 KYKTITIGNYIENDI
-360 DNYFDKQTDIYNKVN
+360 DRQNSVESTLDKITNA
-375 NILNSDGSVNAVEV
+375 DGTVNAVEV
-389 SGILNAINVTMKA
+389 AGILNAVNVKMRAMK
-402 CRDIAQPLPV
+402 DIAQKQDV
-412 RVMICEDF
+412 RALLCEDL
-420 DKDSPSYGAMC
+420 DPESETYGAMC
-431 FGSMGFMI
+431 YGTMGFMI
-439 AGERTQDDKDWDWR
+439 ADERTPDNRDWNWR

-503 NGKKAIDIAGTTMKF
+503 NGKKAIDIAGTTIKF

-523 EGEAVAHIYS
+523 EGDAVAHIYS

-558 YESGDTYYS
+558 YESGDNYYS

-591 FRGTQVWFGYDI
+591 FRGSQIWFGYDI

-618 QNEFTVADRANGTSR
+618 QNEFKVADRANGTSR

-675 RAAGQEKVWC
+675 RVAGQEKVWC

-739 TVEETAEGTYER
+739 TVEKTEEGTYER

-816 RLVEYHKVENDIEVM
+816 RLDEYYKVENDIEVIN
-831 KVEGDLATNLDENE
+831 VEDDLTTNLVENE
-845 ICRELNI
+845 ICEELNI

>member
-16 GDMALQPLSYEVS
+16 GDMSLQPLSYEVS

-56 GNVIKAFTPWD
+56 GNVIKALTPWD
-67 LKEGQLFRIEDID
+67 LKKGQLFRIEDID

-90 SGYLLF
+90 SGYLIF

-118 DATGEEAIK
+118 NTTGEEAIK
-127 KIFKNTNYTGHSNI
+127 KIFKNTNYIGHSNI
-141 VKISRSRLERRNIV
+141 MRISRSRLERKNIV

-177 NFDVYMNNK
+177 NFDIYMNEK
-186 IGHDTGLVIS
+186 IGHDTGLIIS

-235 SPNIDKYP
+235 SPNINKYP
-243 YIMEKEIKFEQ
+243 YIMEKEIKFDQ

-278 LSKLLFEEEQID
+278 LSNLLFEEEQID
-290 SPESSI
+290 SPEVSI
-296 ELSMYDM
+296 EVSMYDL

-389 SGILNAINVTMKA
+389 AGILNAINVTMKA
-402 CRDIAQPLPV
+402 CRDTAQPLPV
-412 RVMICEDF
+412 RVMVCEDF

-439 AGERTQDDKDWDWR
+439 ASERTPDDKDWDWR

-469 TMLADRIRG
+469 ILNANLIRAGIIESLDKKTWINLETGDVQITGTVKSQRGYQYVSLDSGGITLQDHHKLEQMLRIATSYFSANR
-478 GVLQSID
+478 D
-485 GSLEIDLRES
+485 
-495 SKGMQFKR
+495 F
-503 NGKKAIDIAGTTMKF
+503 NGTTFAMPQF
-518 FDWDG
+518 ADFLRI
-523 EGEAVAHIYS
+523 AHIEKSDLTDGWSETDIQNIFMDIWTNTQKVGNTLYKKGITFYKPVYIKDKVS
-533 TRIGGDENKLG
+533 FFHGTNHEGDILSVNWLG
-544 LAIANKKDRSISIS
+544 IEGLLGFYGDNGSILGYKSGESYKAAIAVTEDSV
-558 YESGDTYYS
+558 SGD
-567 YMRFDMDNSDKITNS
+567 N
-582 PITIFKETD
+582 
-591 FRGTQVWFGYDI
+591 I
-603 NSIYNSTNNNLIAKV
+603 NTWGNVNC
-618 QNEFTVADRANGTSR
+618 NG
-633 FRVLQ
+633 
-638 DWIAAYDKDSCYFE
+638 
-652 AGKLKSDGK
+652 G
-661 GYFIF
+661 
-666 RDGQTAYLY
+666 
-675 RAAGQEKVWC
+675 
-685 DYNLTVDK
+685 
-693 KLHVNGD
+693 
-700 LAVVGNKNCIQPTEN
+700 
-715 YGDRLFYSVED
+715 
-726 AESYLT
+726 
-732 DRSMEVF
+732 
-739 TVEETAEGTYER
+739 
-751 VILLDN
+751 
-757 IFKEA
+757 
-762 VRVDNN
+762 
-768 YTVEVI
+768 
-774 KQGWGD
+774 
-780 YRVKEQNE
+780 
-788 NYFVVEADR
+788 
-797 KDFTFKYVV
+797 
-806 TAKRRGFEDI
+806 
-816 RLVEYHKVENDIEVM
+816 
-831 KVEGDLATNLDENE
+831 
-845 ICRELNI
+845 

>member
-1 MIQVYL
+1 M
-7 STNTNFDKN
+7 
-16 GDMALQPLSYEVS
+16 
-29 TAGINQAVEFTIEH
+29 
-43 EIDEYGRY
+43 R
-51 EYLQK
+51 
-56 GNVIKAFTPWD
+56 
-67 LKEGQLFRIEDID
+67 
-80 KDSKEGTIIA
+80 
-90 SGYLLF
+90 
-96 YDNVKTYV
+96 
-104 KDFNNENVLICDTG
+104 
-118 DATGEEAIK
+118 
-127 KIFKNTNYTGHSNI
+127 
-141 VKISRSRLERRNIV
+141 ISRSRLERKNIV

-177 NFDVYMNNK
+177 NFDIYMNEK
-186 IGHDTGLVIS
+186 IGHDTGLIIS

-235 SPNIDKYP
+235 SPNINKYP
-243 YIMEKEIKFEQ
+243 YIMEKEIKFDQ

-290 SPESSI
+290 SPEVSI
-296 ELSMYDM
+296 EVSMYDL

-345 GLALKYKTIKLGHQI
+345 GLALKYKTIKLGPQI
-360 DNYFDKQTDIYNKVN
+360 DTYLDKQTDIYNKVN

-389 SGILNAINVTMKA
+389 AGILNAVNVKMRAMK
-402 CRDIAQPLPV
+402 DIAQKQDV
-412 RVMICEDF
+412 RALLCEDL
-420 DKDSPSYGAMC
+420 DPESPTYGAMC
-431 FGSMGFMI
+431 YGTMGFMI
-439 AGERTQDDKDWDWR
+439 AAERTPDNRDWNWR

-503 NGKKAIDIAGTTMKF
+503 NGKKAIDIAGTTIKF

-523 EGEAVAHIYS
+523 EDDAVALIYS
-533 TRIGGDENKLG
+533 TRIRRDENKLG
-544 LAIANKKDRSISIS
+544 LAIANKKNRSISIA
-558 YESGDTYYS
+558 YEADDNFYS

-591 FRGTQVWFGYDI
+591 FKGSQIWFGYGS
-603 NSIYNSTNNNLIAKV
+603 NSIYKAKSDNLIANVKNGFIVLDRETAKSIALFKNGRTYFSKNDKV
-618 QNEFTVADRANGTSR
+618 YCDLTPEYFAFFKEGKAYLWKDLNQDKIWCTYDFVADRD
-633 FRVLQ
+633 F
-638 DWIAAYDKDSCYFE
+638 
-652 AGKLKSDGK
+652 
-661 GYFIF
+661 
-666 RDGQTAYLY
+666 
-675 RAAGQEKVWC
+675 
-685 DYNLTVDK
+685 
-693 KLHVNGD
+693 HVNKNFTVSGT
-700 LAVVGNKNCIQPTEN
+700 KNCIQPTEN
-715 YGDRLFYSVED
+715 YGERLFYSVED
-726 AESYLT
+726 CENYLT

-739 TVEETAEGTYER
+739 NVEKTEEGTYER
-751 VILLDN
+751 IILLDN

-762 VRVDNN
+762 VRIEND
-768 YTVEVI
+768 YTIEI
-774 KQGWGD
+774 FKQGWGD
-780 YRVKEQNE
+780 YRIKEQTKD
-788 NYFVVEADR
+788 YFIVEADR
-797 KDFTFKYVV
+797 EDFTFKYVV
-806 TAKRRGFEDI
+806 TAKRRGFEDK
-816 RLVEYHKVENDIEVM
+816 RLEEFFKPENYTDIKEKSNLSVEEFGGVAYEHEDN
-831 KVEGDLATNLDENE
+831 
-845 ICRELNI
+845 

>member
-16 GDMALQPLSYEVS
+16 GDMSLQPLSYEVS

-67 LKEGQLFRIEDID
+67 LKKGQLFRIEDID

-90 SGYLLF
+90 SGYLIF

-118 DATGEEAIK
+118 NATGEEAIK
-127 KIFKNTNYTGHSNI
+127 KIFKNTNYIGHSNI
-141 VKISRSRLERRNIV
+141 MRISRSRLERKNIV

-177 NFDVYMNNK
+177 NFDIYMNEK
-186 IGHDTGLVIS
+186 IGHDTGLIIS

-235 SPNIDKYP
+235 SPNIHKYP
-243 YIMEKEIKFEQ
+243 YIMEKEIKFDQ

-290 SPESSI
+290 SPEVSI
-296 ELSMYDM
+296 EVSMYDL

-360 DNYFDKQTDIYNKVN
+360 DTYLDKQTDIYNKVN

-389 SGILNAINVTMKA
+389 AGILDAINVTMKG
-402 CRDIAQPLPV
+402 CRNVAQPLPV

-439 AGERTQDDKDWDWR
+439 AAERTPDDKDWDWR

-485 GSLEIDLRES
+485 GSLELDLRES

-503 NGKKAIDIAGTTMKF
+503 NGKKAIDIAGTTIKF

-523 EGEAVAHIYS
+523 EDDAVALIYS
-533 TRIGGDENKLG
+533 TRIRKDENKLG
-544 LAIANKKDRSISIS
+544 LAIANKKNRSISIA
-558 YESGDTYYS
+558 YEADDNFYS

-591 FRGTQVWFGYDI
+591 FKGSQIWFGYGS
-603 NSIYNSTNNNLIAKV
+603 NSIYKAKSDNLIANVKNGFIVLDRETAKSIALFKNGRTYFSKNDKV
-618 QNEFTVADRANGTSR
+618 YCDLTPEYFAFFKEGKAYFWKDLNQDRIWCTYDFVADRD
-633 FRVLQ
+633 F
-638 DWIAAYDKDSCYFE
+638 
-652 AGKLKSDGK
+652 
-661 GYFIF
+661 
-666 RDGQTAYLY
+666 
-675 RAAGQEKVWC
+675 
-685 DYNLTVDK
+685 
-693 KLHVNGD
+693 HVNGNFT
-700 LAVVGNKNCIQPTEN
+700 VSGTKNCIQNTKH
-715 YGDRLFYSVED
+715 YGERLFYSVED
-726 AESYLT
+726 CENYLT

-739 TVEETAEGTYER
+739 NVEKTEEDTYER

-762 VRVDNN
+762 VRIDTD
-768 YTVEVI
+768 YTIEI
-774 KQGWGD
+774 FKQGWGD
-780 YRVKEQNE
+780 YRIKEQTKD
-788 NYFVVEADR
+788 YFIVEADR
-797 KDFTFKYVV
+797 EDFTFKYVV
-806 TAKRRGFEDI
+806 TAKRRGFENKRLEKFFKHENYTDI
-816 RLVEYHKVENDIEVM
+816 KEESNVSVEEFGGVVYEHEDN
-831 KVEGDLATNLDENE
+831 
-845 ICRELNI
+845 

>member
-7 STNTNFDKN
+7 STNNNFDKN
-16 GDMALQPLSYEVS
+16 GDMSLQPLSYEVS

-67 LKEGQLFRIEDID
+67 LKKGQLFRIEDID

-90 SGYLLF
+90 SGYLIF

-118 DATGEEAIK
+118 NATGEEAIK
-127 KIFKNTNYTGHSNI
+127 KIFKNTNYIGHSNI
-141 VKISRSRLERRNIV
+141 MRISRSRLERKNIV

-177 NFDVYMNNK
+177 NFDIYMNEK
-186 IGHDTGLVIS
+186 IGHDTGLIIS

-243 YIMEKEIKFEQ
+243 YIMEKEIKFDQ

-290 SPESSI
+290 SPEVSI
-296 ELSMYDM
+296 EVSMYDL

-360 DNYFDKQTDIYNKVN
+360 DTYLDKQTDIYNKVN

-389 SGILNAINVTMKA
+389 AGILDAINVTMKG
-402 CRDIAQPLPV
+402 CRNVAQPLPV

-439 AGERTQDDKDWDWR
+439 AAERTPDDKDWDWR

-485 GSLEIDLRES
+485 GSLELDLRES
-495 SKGMQFKR
+495 SRGIQFKR
-503 NGKKAIDIAGTTMKF
+503 NGKKAIDIAGTTIKF

-523 EGEAVAHIYS
+523 EDDAVALIYS
-533 TRIGGDENKLG
+533 TRIRRDENKLG
-544 LAIANKKDRSISIS
+544 LAIANKKNRSISIA
-558 YESGDTYYS
+558 YEADDNFYS

-591 FRGTQVWFGYDI
+591 FKGSQIWFGYGS
-603 NSIYNSTNNNLIAKV
+603 NSIYKAKSDNLIANVKNGFIVLDRETAKSIALFKNGRTYFSKNDKV
-618 QNEFTVADRANGTSR
+618 YCDLTPEYFAFFKEGKAYLWKDLNQDKIWCTYDFVADRD
-633 FRVLQ
+633 F
-638 DWIAAYDKDSCYFE
+638 
-652 AGKLKSDGK
+652 
-661 GYFIF
+661 
-666 RDGQTAYLY
+666 
-675 RAAGQEKVWC
+675 
-685 DYNLTVDK
+685 
-693 KLHVNGD
+693 HVNRNFTVSGT
-700 LAVVGNKNCIQPTEN
+700 KNCIQPTEN
-715 YGDRLFYSVED
+715 YGERLFYSVED
-726 AESYLT
+726 CENYLT

-739 TVEETAEGTYER
+739 NVEKTEEGTYER
-751 VILLDN
+751 IILLDN

-762 VRVDNN
+762 VRIDTD
-768 YTVEVI
+768 YTIEI
-774 KQGWGD
+774 FKQGWGD
-780 YRVKEQNE
+780 YRIKEQTKD
-788 NYFVVEADR
+788 YFIVEADR
-797 KDFTFKYVV
+797 EDFTFKYVV
-806 TAKRRGFEDI
+806 TAKRRGFEDK
-816 RLVEYHKVENDIEVM
+816 RLEEFFKPENYTDIKEKSNLSVEEFGGVAYEHEDN
-831 KVEGDLATNLDENE
+831 
-845 ICRELNI
+845 

>member
-1 MIQVYL
+1 MIEAYK
-7 STNTNFDKN
+7 STNTNFDFN
-16 GDMALQPLSYEVS
+16 GDMVLKPSLCDLEVELN
-29 TAGINQAVEFTIEH
+29 GMIEVTLEH
-43 EIDEYGRY
+43 QYDKLGRWKY
-51 EYLQK
+51 IEEDNIIRVPYPGKQ
-56 GNVIKAFTPWD
+56 
-67 LKEGQLFRIEDID
+67 EGQLFYIYD
-80 KDSKEGTIIA
+80 KDKGMTGVKCKARHIFFDLASEVLVDCRPTNCNGKEALRKMLEGT
-90 SGYLLF
+90 GF
-96 YDNVKTYV
+96 
-104 KDFNNENVLICDTG
+104 
-118 DATGEEAIK
+118 
-127 KIFKNTNYTGHSNI
+127 TGHSDI
-141 VKISRSRLERRNIV
+141 ISINTAHYIRKHIANE
-155 AALTGDDENSFVN
+155 ALISDDENSFVN
-168 RWGGELFID
+168 KWGGELDVD
-177 NFDVYMNNK
+177 NFNVYMNNR
-186 IGHDTGLVIS
+186 TGGEYGVTFK
-196 YGRNMEYIKES
+196 YGRDLINLNENSNIDS
-207 SSYKNTITRIIPIG
+207 IITRVIPVG
-221 FDGLRLTG
+221 FNGITIPE
-229 KTPWVD
+229 TYVE
-235 SPNIDKYP
+235 SPLIDKYRKVKTDVVKFD
-243 YIMEKEIKFEQ
+243 YI
-254 VKVKEE
+254 KVKESQE
-260 NSDEGF
+260 DEEGYN
-266 ETIEEA
+266 TLEEA
-272 RAELIR
+272 QQALREAAKELFNDG
-278 LSKLLFEEEQID
+278 LDKLLYQ
-290 SPESSI
+290 
-296 ELSMYDM
+296 LDM
-303 QGTLEY
+303 EVTKLENTLKY
-309 ESYECYEEVNLGDY
+309 EDYKDILTTGLGDTVGVEHIDIGID
-323 IKARHEILNIDTLV
+323 IKTRVIKFTYD
-337 RCIGYTWD
+337 CIKE
-345 GLALKYKTIKLGHQI
+345 KYKTITIGNYIENDI
-360 DNYFDKQTDIYNKVN
+360 DRQNSVESTLDKITNA
-375 NILNSDGSVNAVEV
+375 DGTVNAVEV
-389 SGILNAINVTMKA
+389 AGILNAVNVKMRAMK
-402 CRDIAQPLPV
+402 DIAQKQDV
-412 RVMICEDF
+412 RALLCEDL
-420 DKDSPSYGAMC
+420 DPESPTYGAMC
-431 FGSMGFMI
+431 YGTMGFMI
-439 AGERTQDDKDWDWR
+439 AAERTPDNRDWNWR

-503 NGKKAIDIAGTTMKF
+503 NGKKAIDIAGTTIKF

-523 EGEAVAHIYS
+523 EGDAVAHIYS

-558 YESGDTYYS
+558 YESGDNYYS

-591 FRGTQVWFGYDI
+591 FRGSQIWFGYDI

-618 QNEFTVADRANGTSR
+618 QNEFKVADRANGTSR

-675 RAAGQEKVWC
+675 RVAGQEKVWC

-739 TVEETAEGTYER
+739 TVEKTEEGTYER

-816 RLVEYHKVENDIEVM
+816 RLDEYYKVENDIEVIN
-831 KVEGDLATNLDENE
+831 VEDDLTTNLVENE
-845 ICRELNI
+845 ICEELNI